1 MLTAVASA
9 LNASLYFTTSVE
21 QLPEIDEINNH
32 DGIVYFDLTFVTAE
46 ESSDFIFF
54 ASTHYLRVL
63 TS

>member
-21 QLPEIDEINNH
+21 PLPEIDEINNH

-54 ASTHYLRVL
+54 ASAHYLRVL